1 MQTIHFKKLSIYNN
15 IVDNSQKKKEK
26 KKTLSSTMLQVAFS
40 KVEGFFLS
48 YNFTELS

>member
-1 MQTIHFKKLSIYNN
+1 MKISMQTIHFKKLSIYNN
-15 IVDNSQKKKEK
+15 IVDNSPK

>member
-15 IVDNSQKKKEK
+15 IVDNSPKKK

>member
-1 MQTIHFKKLSIYNN
+1 MQTIHLKKLSIYNN
-15 IVDNSQKKKEK
+15 IVDNSPKK